1 MGKRNHLLDF
11 DAKRNTVVS
20 VSSRLC
26 QVSSKSDK
34 NRDSESEDRQ
44 THRRRWH
51 SELIICPMLCYS
63 NGTE

>member
-34 NRDSESEDRQ
+34 NRDIAERRQ
-44 THRRRWH
+44 TDTQTEMTQRAYNLSHA
-51 SELIICPMLCYS
+51 ML
-63 NGTE
+63 